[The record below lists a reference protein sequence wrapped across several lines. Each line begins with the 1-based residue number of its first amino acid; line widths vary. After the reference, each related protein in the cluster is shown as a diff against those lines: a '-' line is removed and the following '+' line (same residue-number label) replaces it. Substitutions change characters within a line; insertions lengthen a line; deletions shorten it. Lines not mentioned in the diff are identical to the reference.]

1 MKSEYRKRFKA
12 PISFI
17 EECEF
22 EAYSLQL
29 NLYKYIIEKNTN
41 IKIGRLYLVWLFEE
55 NETYQVIE
63 CKDYQSVIELMFKHK
78 SDGKKNRS

>member
-1 MKSEYRKRFKA
+1 MKSDYRKRFKA
-12 PISFI
+12 PIAFI

-22 EAYSLQL
+22 EGYSLQL

-55 NETYQVIE
+55 NESYQVIE
-63 CKDYQSVIELMFKHK
+63 CKDYQSTIELMFKNYNPTK
-78 SDGKKNRS
+78 Q